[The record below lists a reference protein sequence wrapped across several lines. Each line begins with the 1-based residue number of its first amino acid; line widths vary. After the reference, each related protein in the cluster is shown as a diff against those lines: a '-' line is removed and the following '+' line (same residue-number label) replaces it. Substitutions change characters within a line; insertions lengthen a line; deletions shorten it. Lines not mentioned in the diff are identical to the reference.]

1 MPHNSVQTAKD
12 FQSVIAECIQDEITE
27 KLQKSPF
34 VSLMADESTD
44 IFAVSKK
51 LIIYA
56 KLISDGIVPETHFLT
71 NITIEEEQCTAPVVT
86 QKIQNVIAARAI
98 PVDKV
103 MSFGSDGASIMTGRV
118 GGVSTLLKKE
128 NPFMINIHCMAHRLA
143 LCTSQAA
150 NKVEKM
156 EKYRQ
161 LLTDLYY
168 YFPKSA
174 KRAAGLKAIQEVL
187 QSPKLK
193 MKEMHAVRW
202 FAFYSALETVYR
214 SWDALVTYFAN
225 HKNDAKAVGF
235 LKKITQVENVATMYY
250 LMDVIPWVTQLN
262 SNISERGSTYVDVSI
277 IRACVSSTLSEI
289 AKVKEGSGFYT
300 KKLDESL
307 KQDESGKWHMGAGG
321 HEISYSETRKAQAI
335 KSRDAFIDNLTEQ
348 ITARFPQ
355 ESQDLVDAFAVLSLR
370 GVSFMTAEDLSHY
383 GNDKLLKLL
392 DHYGSDKANVV
403 SGRVIPAV
411 VDPTKTKMEWSLLKH
426 VVKEQ
431 QYPTDKLSMLWRCI
445 VKFHP
450 ETSKFA
456 EVSTAG
462 PHSSTANS

>member
-1 MPHNSVQTAKD
+1 MLNFSGA
-12 FQSVIAECIQDEITE
+12 
-27 KLQKSPF
+27 
-34 VSLMADESTD
+34 
-44 IFAVSKK
+44 
-51 LIIYA
+51 IYA
-56 KLISDGIVPETHFLT
+56 KLISHGIVPETHFLT
-71 NITIEEEQCTAPVVT
+71 NTTIEEEQCTAPVVT
-86 QKIQNVIAARAI
+86 QKIQNVIIARSI

-103 MSFGSDGASIMTGRV
+103 MSFRSDGASIMTV

-150 NKVEKM
+150 NQLEKM

-168 YFPKSA
+168 YFSKSA
-174 KRAAGLKAIQEVL
+174 KRVAGLKAIQEIL
-187 QSPKLK
+187 ESPQLK
-193 MKEMHAVRW
+193 IKEMHSVRW

-235 LKKITQVENVATMYY
+235 LKKLTQVENVA
-250 LMDVIPWVTQLN
+250 N
-262 SNISERGSTYVDVSI
+262 SIFQKEDLDVSI
-277 IRACVSSTLSEI
+277 IQACISTTLSEI
-289 AKVKEGSGFYT
+289 AKVNEGSGYYT

-321 HEISYSETRKAQAI
+321 HEISYSETQKAQAI

-355 ESQDLVDAFAVLSLR
+355 ESQDLADAFAILSLR

-383 GNDKLLKLL
+383 GNNKLLKLL
-392 DHYGSDKANVV
+392 NHYGSDKANVV
-403 SGRVIPAV
+403 RRRVIPAV
-411 VDPTKTKMEWSLLKH
+411 VDPMKTKMEWSLLKD

-431 QYPTDKLSMLWRCI
+431 QYPTGKLSMLWSCI
-445 VKFHP
+445 FKFHP
-450 ETSKFA
+450 DTFPNLLKLVQLA
-456 EVSTAG
+456 LTLPLQTADVERG
-462 PHSSTANS
+462 FSA